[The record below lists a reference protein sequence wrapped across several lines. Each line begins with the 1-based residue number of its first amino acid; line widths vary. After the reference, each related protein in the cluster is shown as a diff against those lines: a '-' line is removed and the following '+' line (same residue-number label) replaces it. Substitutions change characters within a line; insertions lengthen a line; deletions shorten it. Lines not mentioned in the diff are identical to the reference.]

1 MFAVLSGFI
10 ITLMAYLIAKPINK
24 KLPQVPVIV
33 IGMFFIIGLL
43 FVFGMPYESYMTQV
57 NPLFNH
63 LLGYVTVA
71 LAIPLAAMRYDEDRK
86 SVV

>member
-57 NPLFNH
+57 NPLD
-63 LLGYVTVA
+63 LLGVFNYLYNVKNTSFFA
-71 LAIPLAAMRYDEDRK
+71 KI
-86 SVV
+86 

>member
-24 KLPQVPVIV
+24 KIPQVPVIV

-43 FVFGMPYESYMTQV
+43 FVFGMPYESYMT
-57 NPLFNH
+57 
-63 LLGYVTVA
+63 
-71 LAIPLAAMRYDEDRK
+71 
-86 SVV
+86 